1 MSEIGYYRFKTI
13 INNLTDNNEVKL
25 FINEEYVAT
34 KYLIYQPFCDGGK
47 VIKYLNKNG
56 QFRFFSFNKFFELK
70 DIPELIGT
78 YDNFETG
85 LQINRSSNSVVG
97 YRNSKEYS
105 LINEFVSL
113 QELEIFSD
121 IYTSPKVYL
130 YNGDYTSFLESDY
143 IEVKVRGDNLIRPR
157 KNNYVTVG
165 LIVTLD
171 NQNTISLI

>member
-1 MSEIGYYRFKTI
+1 MSELGYYRFKTI
-13 INNLTDNNEVKL
+13 LNNSTDNNEVN
-25 FINEEYVAT
+25 FFVNEDLAAT
-34 KYLIYQPFCDGGK
+34 KYLIYQPFCPGGK
-47 VIKYLNKNG
+47 VIRYLNKNG
-56 QFRFFSFNKFFELK
+56 QFRFFSFNKFYELK
-70 DIPELIGT
+70 DNPELIGT
-78 YDNFETG
+78 YDNFEKG
-85 LQINRSSNSVVG
+85 LQITRSSNSVVG
-97 YRNSKEYS
+97 YRNTKEYS
-105 LINEFVSL
+105 FINEFVSL

-157 KNNYVTVG
+157 KNNFVQVG